1 MIMKNIF
8 MLAVSFLAISC
19 KGQDE
24 NPAITVSS
32 SDVKEITI
40 QNKVYCSMHNLSTKS
55 IIITDVEKI
64 KKILK
69 VFSNSN
75 KIEGNINSRAN
86 NGFFEIS
93 FNEKAVNHYYTINYT
108 VYDGVVLR
116 NDNNG
121 KLYKNDELE
130 GIIYTLFVIN

>member
-1 MIMKNIF
+1 